1 MKIQFH
7 KRFEKR
13 FQRLPPHLKHKATEA
28 INRFMTDPFHPLLRN
43 HALTGRMNGKRAFY
57 VSANVR
63 IIFEELDGY
72 TLILLLDIGSH
83 EMVYR

>member
-1 MKIQFH
+1 MKQKAMEAI
-7 KRFEKR
+7 KRFS
-13 FQRLPPHLKHKATEA
+13 
-28 INRFMTDPFHPLLRN
+28 TDPFHPLLRN
-43 HALTGRMNGKRAFY
+43 HALTGHMKGKRAFY

-72 TLILLLDIGSH
+72 TLILFLDIGSH